1 MATSEG
7 KDSAQGS
14 QLEPHHLLQNGFSS
28 GQRHTFAS
36 SSSSSSD
43 AAMRSKREHL
53 NRPKASSS
61 SSRNTHSSTST
72 RAENR
77 AAQRDV
83 RTLPCKTKVSS
94 QTSAILTIGTT
105 AWIDSFE
112 KGDDVQPTD
121 SLLSHGQPTS
131 PSRAHSA
138 QHHHTPSQPH
148 RRVSQDGYVDDFDDS
163 EEKRPET
170 GFFGG
175 HKEPVKGRK
184 WDHKRDG
191 APPAPKAPD
200 WEIAPWL
207 NMGSPWR
214 IYIKSSM
221 YGPSQSED
229 SKRVDEQFLQSQ
241 TPGYQRPWR
250 GDLEGGDPEKLS
262 GLLHSKKQRRTLIK
276 RVQVGGLHSSVKG
289 VANKI

>member
-1 MATSEG
+1 MATSES

-14 QLEPHHLLQNGFSS
+14 QLEPHHILQNGFSS
-28 GQRHTFAS
+28 RQRQTSA
-36 SSSSSSD
+36 SSSSSD

-83 RTLPCKTKVSS
+83 RTLPCKPKISS
-94 QTSAILTIGTT
+94 HTSAILTIATA

-112 KGDDVQPTD
+112 EGDDAQPTD
-121 SLLSHGQPTS
+121 SLLSHGEPTS
-131 PSRAHSA
+131 PSRVHSA
-138 QHHHTPSQPH
+138 QHHHTPTQPH
-148 RRVSQDGYVDDFDDS
+148 RRVSQDGYVDDYEDS
-163 EEKRPET
+163 EERKPET

-191 APPAPKAPD
+191 APPAPKPD
-200 WEIAPWL
+200 EREISPWL
-207 NMGSPWR
+207 NLSSPWR

-229 SKRVDEQFLQSQ
+229 SKRVDEEFLQSQ
-241 TPGYQRPWR
+241 TPGYQKPWR
-250 GDLEGGDPEKLS
+250 GDLEGHDPEKLS
-262 GLLHSKKQRRTLIK
+262 GLLHSKKQRKTLIK
-276 RVQVGGLHSSVKG
+276 RVQVGDLHSSVKA
-289 VANKI
+289 VANRA